1 MPQTRREAVRRRARL
16 ADLAVH
22 WENRR
27 RLCAIQPAVEAQRR
41 AGAAACIAATKA
53 AAAAAYGKNKKN
65 TKKSSGKKMNDDI
78 VRPFSFS
85 LEDDDAEED
94 LDDDEEEY
102 EEYDVKDD
110 ALAAAAGGVGG
121 LPGRPRGVIPD
132 SALRALESAAEGFAW
147 VGAWVEANPDLQGL
161 AAWVP
166 TPAQVA
172 ADRAKVERARLQC
185 LCGLVEHFADAAA
198 EAVRWQRFDDA
209 TRLSRATEAL
219 DKAASAAS
227 AARAAATEA
236 RRALDASISTLP
248 ADDAVRLSCSRRV
261 ALAGASAVETTADIA
276 AARVRFDFQV
286 GAANT
291 MSKSRAVLEVS
302 AASLE
307 ATLGG

>member
-1 MPQTRREAVRRRARL
+1 M
-16 ADLAVH
+16 
-22 WENRR
+22 
-27 RLCAIQPAVEAQRR
+27 
-41 AGAAACIAATKA
+41 
-53 AAAAAYGKNKKN
+53 
-65 TKKSSGKKMNDDI
+65 
-78 VRPFSFS
+78 
-85 LEDDDAEED
+85 
-94 LDDDEEEY
+94 
-102 EEYDVKDD
+102 
-110 ALAAAAGGVGG
+110 
-121 LPGRPRGVIPD
+121 
-132 SALRALESAAEGFAW
+132 
-147 VGAWVEANPDLQGL
+147 GAWVEANPDLQGL

-307 ATLGG
+307 AGDLDHASATAVEALAGARRILQDADATTTTTTAPLLGSDQVTAASEIAEVRGGD